1 MTAQPRR
8 INIPHPR
15 GTAPKELNDRWLRG
29 PHWMP
34 NKEDWPLQPEVTES
48 GESSEETVKTR
59 EKQLMAKDELQ
70 EQEVLTSLL
79 GKYSSIM
86 KLQRV
91 IAYVQIFT
99 HN

>member
-1 MTAQPRR
+1 
-8 INIPHPR
+8 
-15 GTAPKELNDRWLRG
+15 
-29 PHWMP
+29 MP